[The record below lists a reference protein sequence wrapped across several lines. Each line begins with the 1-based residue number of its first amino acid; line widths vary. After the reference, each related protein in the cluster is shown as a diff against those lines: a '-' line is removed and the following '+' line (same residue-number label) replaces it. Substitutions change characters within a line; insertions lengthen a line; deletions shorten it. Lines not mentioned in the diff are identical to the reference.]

1 MVSRAIEQMLTDVRW
16 GELDYLVVDLP
27 PGTGDASLTLAQ
39 AVPMTGVAVVC
50 TPQEAA
56 LRIALKALQMFRGL
70 NVPPLGLIENMS
82 WFVCDGC
89 GKEHFIFD
97 HGRAERAAQRLGVPY
112 LGAIPIEGA
121 IREEGD
127 AGAPVVVAKPNSAGA
142 QALRRVASALAA
154 RVSVQSFRQLPVI
167 NVR

>member
-1 MVSRAIEQMLTDVRW
+1 VSRAIEQMLTDVRW
-16 GELDYLVVDLP
+16 GELDYMIVDLP

-39 AVPMTGVAVVC
+39 TIPLTGVAVVC
-50 TPQEAA
+50 TPQDAA
-56 LRIALKALQMFRGL
+56 LKIAVKALQMFRGL
-70 NVPPLGLIENMS
+70 NVTPLGLIENMS
-82 WFVCDGC
+82 WFVCDDC

-112 LGAIPIEGA
+112 LGAIPLENA
-121 IREEGD
+121 IREEAD
-127 AGAPVVVAKPNSAGA
+127 AGAPVVVSRPEGPGA
-142 QALRRVASALAA
+142 QALRKVASAVAA

>member
-1 MVSRAIEQMLTDVRW
+1 
-16 GELDYLVVDLP
+16 
-27 PGTGDASLTLAQ
+27 
-39 AVPMTGVAVVC
+39 MTGVVIVC

-56 LRIALKALQMFRGL
+56 LKIALKALQMFRGL

-82 WFVCDGC
+82 WFVCDDC

-112 LGAIPIEGA
+112 LGAIPLDA
-121 IREEGD
+121 SIREEAD
-127 AGAPVVVAKPNSAGA
+127 AGAPVVMSRPDSKGA
-142 QALRRVASALAA
+142 EALRRVASALAA
-154 RVSVQSFRQLPVI
+154 RVSVQSFRRLPVI